1 MSTDFN
7 SNSNQAEPS
16 RPFHDHQSRRN
27 RGARKRAQV
36 RIVSQGQ
43 YREVLA
49 RLSESEANM
58 LRFRWGMS
66 DGQVQSVLST
76 AEKFSVQIDVIKE
89 LEARALAMVS
99 EL

>member
-1 MSTDFN
+1 
-7 SNSNQAEPS
+7 
-16 RPFHDHQSRRN
+16 
-27 RGARKRAQV
+27 V

-49 RLSESEANM
+49 RLSAVEADM

-76 AEKFSVQIDVIKE
+76 AEKFSVHVDVIKE
-89 LEARALAMVS
+89 LEARALSMVS

>member
-1 MSTDFN
+1 MSTNFD
-7 SNSNQAEPS
+7 SNSNQPEPS
-16 RPFHDHQSRRN
+16 RPFHDHRSRRP
-27 RGARKRAQV
+27 RSATKRVQV

-49 RLSESEANM
+49 RLSEAEADM

-89 LEARALAMVS
+89 LETRALNMVS